1 VIDFLVPAFLLLI
14 IPAAWLLWRFP
25 GPSRP
30 SDVMRGVA
38 ALALILV
45 LAQPYLNLSDQG
57 RSLIVLVD
65 RSLSMPDEAEREA
78 LDAIRLMEEARQ
90 TGDMIGVI
98 SFGGRSEIESLPN
111 GDLEFVGFER
121 HPNTNATDLA
131 GAIETALA
139 QIPAG
144 APGSILILSDGESNG
159 GDPMGEARRALSRG
173 IRVDVLPITR
183 PAGGDVAVERLEL
196 PPSVATGEP
205 FQFSAW
211 IRADSPERRSVSLLR
226 NGRMLTTREVELDAG
241 LNRVTFRDL
250 VPRVG
255 VAEYEVRASPK
266 GGLTKDR
273 IPENDRGLGAVRVIG
288 APRVLVLNEDG
299 APDTLTMVLEA
310 AAIPVTV
317 MTPEDARLDRIGLT
331 PYRAIIL
338 ENVDAGRL
346 GHAGMKAIA
355 DFVDERGGGLL
366 MTGGEASFGIGG
378 YYLSPIDPLLP
389 VSLEMRQE
397 HRKMGVAMAM
407 VLDRSGSMGVEVA
420 PGVTKMDLANAGTA
434 SAIEM
439 LSGID
444 AVTVLAV
451 DTEPHEIVSL
461 RPVND
466 PEAITKKVRRI
477 ESMGGG
483 IYVYN
488 GLLAAGKILE
498 EADQANKHVILFADA
513 NDAEQPAGVPA
524 LLDQFAELGI
534 TVSVIALGTDQD
546 TDSQFLFE
554 IAERGGGDIYFTLEP
569 EELPRLFTQDT
580 MTVARSTFITEPT
593 ATAGRGGLFAMGEF
607 GEGVDFPTLSGYNLT
622 YQRPTATTGVVSLDE
637 FAAPIF
643 AFNHRGVGRTAA
655 LTPQVGG
662 QATGLVEWP
671 DFPDFLVTTTRW
683 LIGEDEPEDYFVDMR
698 REGSEAV
705 VRLEADPTGGPGG
718 LAPDTS
724 KLELHLTRGDGS
736 ISVLPL
742 DPVGELTFELRL
754 PLTEEGV
761 ALGSIHLADNR
772 VLTLPP
778 VALPY
783 SPEYLPQVNT
793 GSVAPGVRLLERLA
807 QETGGSNLTNLSL
820 ALAGT
825 RATERWRVL
834 GMELLW
840 FAIGILLLEILVR
853 RLELFGVIGERLAR
867 LGQALAR
874 ASRRAPSQGE
884 ATVAKEPAGAQQSA
898 VSQASPAEQPAG
910 TSPTHTSPPA
920 ANMPPTERP
929 KPQGATSIADAM
941 ERARRKAGKRFD
953 R

>member
-1 VIDFLVPAFLLLI
+1 MIDFLVPAFLLLI
-14 IPAAWLLWRFP
+14 IPAAWLIWRFP
-25 GPSRP
+25 GTSRP
-30 SDVMRGVA
+30 SDVMRGIA

-45 LAQPYLNLSDQG
+45 LAQPYLNLADQG

-65 RSLSMPDEAEREA
+65 RSLSMPDETEREA
-78 LDAIRLMEEARQ
+78 LDTIRLMEEARLP
-90 TGDMIGVI
+90 GDMLGVI
-98 SFGGRSEIESLPN
+98 SFGGRSEVESLPN
-111 GDLEFVGFER
+111 DDLEFVGFER
-121 HPNTNATDLA
+121 NPNANATDLA
-131 GAIETALA
+131 GAMESALA
-139 QIPAG
+139 QIPEG

-159 GDPMGEARRALSRG
+159 SDPMGEARRALARG

-183 PAGGDVAVERLEL
+183 PSGGDVAVERLEL

-205 FQFSAW
+205 FQFNAW
-211 IRADSPERRSVSLLR
+211 IRADSPETRSVSLLR
-226 NGRMLTTREVELDAG
+226 NGRLLTTRKVELDVG

-250 VPRVG
+250 VPGVG
-255 VAEYEVRASPK
+255 VAEYEVRANPEAN
-266 GGLTKDR
+266 LIRDR
-273 IPENDRGLGAVRVIG
+273 IPENDRGLGAVRVVG

-317 MTPEDARLDRIGLT
+317 LTPEQARLDRVGLT

-346 GHAGMKAIA
+346 GYAGMNAIA

-407 VLDRSGSMGVEVA
+407 VLDRSGSMGTEAA
-420 PGVTKMDLANAGTA
+420 PGISKMDLANAGTA

-451 DTEPHEIVSL
+451 DTKPHEIVSL
-461 RPVND
+461 RPVDD
-466 PEAITKKVRRI
+466 PEGITQKVRRI
-477 ESMGGG
+477 EATGGG

-488 GLLAAGKILE
+488 GLLAAGKALE

-513 NDAEQPAGVPA
+513 NDAEQPEGVPA
-524 LLDQFAELGI
+524 LLDNFADLGI
-534 TVSVIALGTDQD
+534 TVSVIALGTDKD
-546 TDSQFLFE
+546 ADSKFLFE

-580 MTVARSTFITEPT
+580 MTVARSTFITEPSG
-593 ATAGRGGLFAMGEF
+593 TAGRGGLFAMGEF
-607 GEGVDFPTLSGYNLT
+607 GEGVKFPTISGYNLT

-637 FAAPIF
+637 FAAPVF
-643 AFNHRGVGRTAA
+643 AFSHRGVGRTAA
-655 LTPQVGG
+655 LTPQIGG
-662 QATGLVEWP
+662 GSTGLVEWP
-671 DFPDFLVTTTRW
+671 DFPDFMVTTTRW
-683 LIGEDEPEDYFVDMR
+683 LIGEAEPEDYFVDMR
-698 REGSEAV
+698 RQGSEAV
-705 VRLEADPTGGPGG
+705 VHLEADTTGG
-718 LAPDTS
+718 LLPDTS

-736 ISVLPL
+736 VSILPL
-742 DPVGELTFELRL
+742 DPVGEQTFELRL

-761 ALGSIHLADNR
+761 ALGSIHLADDR

-783 SPEYLPQVNT
+783 SPEYLPQVNK
-793 GSVAPGVRLLERLA
+793 GAVAPGVRLLERLA
-807 QETGGSNLTNLSL
+807 DETGGSHLTNLSL

-834 GMELLW
+834 GIELLW

-853 RLELFGVIGERLAR
+853 RLELFGVIGERLRQSAQGIR
-867 LGQALAR
+867 ALFR
-874 ASRRAPSQGE
+874 GEPGPASAAPDEVIHASTGSASSLELDSEKPSAPS
-884 ATVAKEPAGAQQSA
+884 A
-898 VSQASPAEQPAG
+898 
-910 TSPTHTSPPA
+910 PA
-920 ANMPPTERP
+920 ANTPPANRFHR
-929 KPQGATSIADAM
+929 QGPTSMADAM
-941 ERARRKAGKRFD
+941 ERARNNAGKRFD

>member
-1 VIDFLVPAFLLLI
+1 MIEFLVPAFLLLL
-14 IPAAWLLWRFP
+14 IPAAWLIWRFP

-30 SDVMRGVA
+30 SDVMRGIA

-45 LAQPYLNLSDQG
+45 LAQPYLNL
-57 RSLIVLVD
+57 
-65 RSLSMPDEAEREA
+65 PDEAEREA
-78 LDAIRLMEEARQ
+78 LDAIRLMEEARLP
-90 TGDMIGVI
+90 GDKLGVV

-111 GDLEFVGFER
+111 DDLQFVGFER
-121 HPNTNATDLA
+121 DPNTNATDLA
-131 GAIETALA
+131 GAMEAALA
-139 QIPAG
+139 QIPEG

-159 GDPMGEARRALSRG
+159 SDPMGEARRALARG

-183 PAGGDVAVERLEL
+183 PSGGDVAVERLEL

-211 IRADSPERRSVSLLR
+211 IRADSPETRSVSLLR
-226 NGRMLTTREVELDAG
+226 NGRLLTTRKVELDVG

-250 VPRVG
+250 VPGVG
-255 VAEYEVRASPK
+255 VAEYEVRANPE
-266 GGLTKDR
+266 GNLIRDR
-273 IPENDRGLGAVRVIG
+273 IPENDRGLGAVRVVG

-299 APDTLTMVLEA
+299 AADTLTMVLEA

-317 MTPEDARLDRIGLT
+317 LTPEQARLDRVGLT

-346 GHAGMKAIA
+346 GFAGMHAIA

-366 MTGGEASFGIGG
+366 MTGGGASFGIGG

-407 VLDRSGSMGVEVA
+407 VLDRSGSMGMEAA

-444 AVTVLAV
+444 AVTVIAV
-451 DTEPHEIVSL
+451 DTQPHEIVPL
-461 RPVND
+461 RPVD
-466 PEAITKKVRRI
+466 SHEGITQKVRRI
-477 ESMGGG
+477 EAMGGG

-488 GLLAAGKILE
+488 GLLAAGQALE
-498 EADQANKHVILFADA
+498 EAEQANKHVILFADA
-513 NDAEQPAGVPA
+513 NDAEQPEGVPA
-524 LLDQFAELGI
+524 LLDNFAELGI
-534 TVSVIALGTDQD
+534 TVSVIALGTDKD
-546 TDSQFLFE
+546 ADSQFLFE
-554 IAERGGGDIYFTLEP
+554 VAERGGGDIYFTLEP

-593 ATAGRGGLFAMGEF
+593 GTAGRGGLFAMGEF
-607 GEGVDFPTLSGYNLT
+607 GEGVSFPTIAGYNLT

-643 AFNHRGVGRTAA
+643 AFTHRGVGRTAA
-655 LTPQVGG
+655 LTPQIGG
-662 QATGLVEWP
+662 AATGLVEWP

-683 LIGEDEPEDYFVDMR
+683 LIGEDEPEDFYVDMR

-705 VRLEADPTGGPGG
+705 VRLEADSSGG
-718 LAPDTS
+718 LVPDTS

-742 DPVGELTFELRL
+742 DPVGEQTFELRL

-761 ALGSIHLADNR
+761 ALGTIHLADNR

-793 GSVAPGVRLLERLA
+793 GAVAPGVRLLERLA
-807 QETGGSNLTNLSL
+807 QETGGSHLTNLSL

-853 RLELFGVIGERLAR
+853 RLELFGVIGERLHQ
-867 LGQALAR
+867 LGLRIRALFRGEPRPAVEAEGQVAPGAVAPLSAKPLAPDKQA
-874 ASRRAPSQGE
+874 APSS
-884 ATVAKEPAGAQQSA
+884 APSVAE
-898 VSQASPAEQPAG
+898 
-910 TSPTHTSPPA
+910 T
-920 ANMPPTERP
+920 PPTGRP
-929 KPQGATSIADAM
+929 KRQGPASMADAM
-941 ERARRKAGKRFD
+941 ERARKNAGKRFD